1 MNGHASPWRVLS
13 SNDYIEGLLH
23 KMSPVTGMP
32 GQVVE
37 IGINI
42 SQFFYLQDNVQ
53 RTRSLSDAIS
63 SPLQGISI
71 QIYLNDLDL

>member
-13 SNDYIEGLLH
+13 SNDYIGLPR